1 MTMSLFTAAPAPS
14 PSRRPAPAAPAADEA
29 AAPAAP
35 APATTAPDAP
45 STPVSEDGG
54 HVLFAVGG
62 TTFAVAVG
70 DVREI
75 TRAPQLTL
83 LPDHE
88 RAGYGLVVALVD
100 VRGRSVPVV
109 DLRTDRTRPGDVLLP
124 VYRRDAGLVVDRVV
138 TVTAAGE
145 LVAETEDVPD
155 TLPSWTRGV
164 VRPVGGGDP
173 VVVVA
178 LPDARSIVAEA
189 LRRDEP
195 RLGEPVLGRES

>member
-1 MTMSLFTAAPAPS
+1 MSLFTAAPA
-14 PSRRPAPAAPAADEA
+14 APASAARRAAQVPAAEA
-29 AAPAAP
+29 APR
-35 APATTAPDAP
+35 
-45 STPVSEDGG
+45 TPVAADGG
-54 HVLFAVGG
+54 HVLFAVGA

-75 TRAPQLTL
+75 TRAPRLQL
-83 LPDHE
+83 LPE
-88 RAGYGLVVALVD
+88 SGRSGYGLAVALVD

-109 DLRTDRTRPGDVLLP
+109 DLRTDPARAGDVLLP

-138 TVTAAGE
+138 AVTAAGD
-145 LVAETEDVPD
+145 LVPETEDVPD

-178 LPDARSIVAEA
+178 LPDAAGIEA
-189 LRRDEP
+189 DASRGDEP
-195 RLGEPVLGRES
+195 RFGAPVLDTGASHGTS

>member
-1 MTMSLFTAAPAPS
+1 MSLFTAAPAAA
-14 PSRRPAPAAPAADEA
+14 RAAPPRRVRA
-29 AAPAAP
+29 AAVPPASP
-35 APATTAPDAP
+35 P
-45 STPVSEDGG
+45 SVPLAEDGG
-54 HVLFAVGG
+54 HVLFTVGA
-62 TTFAVAVG
+62 TTFAVAIG

-75 TRAPQLTL
+75 TRAPSLTL
-83 LPDHE
+83 LPEHE
-88 RAGYGLVVALVD
+88 RSGYGLVVALVD

-124 VYRRDAGLVVDRVV
+124 VYRRNAGLVVDRVV

-145 LVAETEDVPD
+145 LVAETDDVPA

-178 LPDARSIVAEA
+178 LPDAASIHADA
-189 LRRDEP
+189 PPSDEP
-195 RLGEPVLGRES
+195 RLGQPVLDLES